1 MAARIMTT
9 DGADRPFPIPPLA
22 ARLFT
27 ILGASGI
34 EARIVGGAVRDWL
47 VGRVIGDIDMAVAA
61 PIDRVA
67 ALLRDAGLKVIDTG
81 LDHGTVTVV
90 DDGRHLEITQ
100 TRVDLETDGRHAV
113 VAFSDDWAVDAAR
126 RDFTINALYVDGS
139 GRVEDPLGGRADLE
153 AGILRFVGTA
163 TRRVEEDAL
172 RMLRYC
178 RFLPHF
184 GAAGTDDDALAAIAG
199 KAGLAA
205 NLSGE
210 RVANELSRLLT
221 APGAAAAIT
230 LMQQTGLAAAALGG
244 TLDSGRLTPVID
256 QAVATVFGD
265 DHPAWLVRLAVIMQ
279 PGMAGRL
286 ATRLRLSRHGG
297 QFLQALDG
305 DLADADAVDHVAALT
320 GAAWRQAAWRWQRS
334 ATKSGTK
341 LPSANLPSAN
351 FPSAKLPAAGLV
363 VASARAGHPVD
374 SAHLVRLAAW
384 VPPAFPL
391 TGADLLSQGVDSG
404 PALGELLRAAEEEW
418 VARDFAPTRDD
429 LLAFIGLDPA
439 M

>member
-22 ARLFT
+22 ARIFT
-27 ILGASGI
+27 ILAASGI
-34 EARIVGGAVRDWL
+34 DARIVGGAVRDWL

-67 ALLRDAGLKVIDTG
+67 GLLRNAGLRVIDTG

-90 DDGRHLEITQ
+90 DDGRHLEVTQ

-126 RDFTINALYVDGS
+126 RDFTINALYVDEV
-139 GRVEDPLGGRADLE
+139 GRIEDPLGGRADLE
-153 AGILRFVGTA
+153 AGILRFVGTT

-184 GAAGTDDDALAAIAG
+184 GTAGTDDDALAALAG

-210 RVANELSRLLT
+210 RIANELSRLL
-221 APGAAAAIT
+221 AGPAAAAAIT
-230 LMQQTGLAAAALGG
+230 LMQETGLAAAALGG
-244 TLDSGRLTPVID
+244 TLDSSRLTPEID
-256 QAVATVFGD
+256 QAVATVFGGD
-265 DHPAWLVRLAVIMQ
+265 NLAWLVRLAVIMQ
-279 PGMAGRL
+279 PGMADSL
-286 ATRLRLSRHGG
+286 ATRLRLSRRDS
-297 QFLQALDG
+297 QFLQALDR
-305 DLADADAVDHVAALT
+305 DMADADAGDHVDALT
-320 GAAWRQAAWRWQRS
+320 GAAWQQAAWWRRR
-334 ATKSGTK
+334 AEAK
-341 LPSANLPSAN
+341 PAANLPATN
-351 FPSAKLPAAGLV
+351 LPAANLPVAALV
-363 VASARAGHPVD
+363 VASGRAGRPID
-374 SAHLVRLAAW
+374 GPHLARLAAW
-384 VPPAFPL
+384 VPPVFPL

-404 PALGELLRAAEEEW
+404 PAVGELLRAAEQEW
-418 VARDFAPTRDD
+418 VARDFAPTRPD
-429 LLAFIGLDPA
+429 LLTFLGLDPA
-439 M
+439 T